1 MPTSLFRRVSRGL
14 AIGLVSAL
22 GLVPGAFC
30 QDPPLVPPSSVPPS
44 PPPAAPPL
52 PAPPGRPAATGT
64 RAGFRPGDHVF
75 HIAQQK
81 SRISVVQLQSRILEL
96 PNRIQVVTDFNEDTL
111 EVTALSSN
119 RVRVFAKAAG
129 ATSVTLI
136 DEFDNSYT
144 IDVFVEADVRELQ
157 AYLERLFPGSAI
169 EVLALR
175 DSVVLRGWVTEPDRI
190 PQIIAVA
197 RQFYPNVH
205 NQMSV
210 GGVTQVQLHVKVLEV
225 QRSKLERLGIN
236 WLGLGQNFYVHS
248 APGGLAPITNA
259 AVVPGQLPTATFAP
273 AAFANSAMSFAVTGS
288 SGFFHAFVD
297 ALRTENLAKV
307 LAEPVLVTTS
317 GRPATMLSGGE
328 FPVLVPG
335 SVGTTTIQFREFG
348 VRMEA
353 VPIVLGNGR
362 LRLDIAPEVS
372 ERDVQNAVQVNGF
385 TVPGIVTRRVNTQ
398 VEMRFGETL
407 MIGGLIQR
415 RKVGSTSKIPF
426 LGELPWVGAAF
437 RRTSFEW
444 GETELLILVTPHMAA
459 PMQPCQE
466 PNPGLGFNSDDP
478 VNCELFA
485 DGMIEVPYYGPD
497 CPDGACPVDGAGG
510 GYPPGPA
517 GPGAGGYP
525 GPTPMETIPT
535 PPAAT
540 SVDTPTA
547 AAGSIE
553 RTSASGVSANR
564 GQVVPLGEATNPFQ
578 SGKNRVSAG
587 KVEADRSKGA
597 ESHAGAAASR
607 PQPSLIRPRASKQ

>member
-1 MPTSLFRRVSRGL
+1 MRTSLTRRISTGL
-14 AIGLVSAL
+14 AGCLLSAL
-22 GLVPGAFC
+22 GFVPHAWGQAPVG
-30 QDPPLVPPSSVPPS
+30 PPPQPSLVPPS
-44 PPPAAPPL
+44 PAAAQGPKS
-52 PAPPGRPAATGT
+52 AARG
-64 RAGFRPGDHVF
+64 GFRPGDHVF

-81 SRISVVQLQSRILEL
+81 SKLSVTQLQSRILEL

-119 RVRVFAKAAG
+119 RVRLFAKAAG
-129 ATSVTLI
+129 ATSITLI

-144 IDVFVEADVRELQ
+144 VEVFVEADVRELQ
-157 AYLERLFPGSAI
+157 AYIERLFPGAAI

-197 RQFYPNVH
+197 KQFYPNVH

-225 QRSKLERLGIN
+225 QRSKLERMGIN
-236 WLGLGQNFYVHS
+236 FLGVGENFYVHS
-248 APGGLAPITNA
+248 GPGNLAPLGSLTVAPAI
-259 AVVPGQLPTATFAP
+259 PPTGTFAP
-273 AAFANSAMSFAVTGS
+273 AALANSTMSFAVTGS

-297 ALRTENLAKV
+297 LLRNENMAKI

-372 ERDVQNAVQVNGF
+372 EKDIQNAVQVNGF
-385 TVPGIVTRRVNTQ
+385 TVPGIITRRVNTQ

-415 RKVGSTSKIPF
+415 KKVGSTSKIPF
-426 LGELPWVGAAF
+426 LGELPWIGAAF
-437 RRTSFEW
+437 SRKSFEM

-459 PMQPCQE
+459 PMQPGQV
-466 PNPGLGFNSDDP
+466 PSPGLGFNSDDP
-478 VNCELFA
+478 VTSELYL

-497 CPDGACPVDGAGG
+497 CPDGNCPVDGAACPVPPGAPAMAPG
-510 GYPPGPA
+510 EMILPGPA
-517 GPGAGGYP
+517 IPDGALP
-525 GPTPMETIPT
+525 APAPA
-535 PPAAT
+535 PAAAPPLG
-540 SVDTPTA
+540 SSDEA
-547 AAGSIE
+547 ASAGIE
-553 RTSASGVSANR
+553 QTSGVSSNR
-564 GQVVPLGEATNPFQ
+564 GQVVPLGDTTNPFR
-578 SGKNRVSAG
+578 SSKSKAKEPARTESTSKNPVR
-587 KVEADRSKGA
+587 
-597 ESHAGAAASR
+597 R
-607 PQPSLIRPRASKQ
+607 PVPGLIRPQGNSKSPES

>member
-1 MPTSLFRRVSRGL
+1 MPTSLSRKVSRGL

-22 GLVPGAFC
+22 GLVPGAFA
-30 QDPPLVPPSSVPPS
+30 QEPPAQPPLVTPPSVPPAAVAE
-44 PPPAAPPL
+44 PPQARPPAA
-52 PAPPGRPAATGT
+52 ATRG
-64 RAGFRPGDHVF
+64 GFRPGDHVF
-75 HIAQQK
+75 HISQQK

-136 DEFDNSYT
+136 DEFDNAYS

-248 APGGLAPITNA
+248 GPGSLAPLANA
-259 AVVPGQLPTATFAP
+259 TVVPGQLPTATFAP
-273 AAFANSAMSFAVTGS
+273 AALANSAMSFAVTGS

-335 SVGTTTIQFREFG
+335 SIGTTTIQFREFG

-372 ERDVQNAVQVNGF
+372 ERDVQNAVQVQGF

-459 PMQPCQE
+459 PMQPGQE
-466 PNPGLGFNSDDP
+466 PNPGLGYNSDDP
-478 VNCELFA
+478 IGRELFL

-497 CPDGACPVDGAGG
+497 CPNGACPVEGPGG
-510 GYPPGPA
+510 GYIPGPA
-517 GPGAGGYP
+517 IPGDAVLP
-525 GPTPMETIPT
+525 GPVPAEIIPS
-535 PPAAT
+535 PAAAT
-540 SVDTPTA
+540 SVETE
-547 AAGSIE
+547 AAGAGTIE

-564 GQVVPLGEATNPFQ
+564 GQVVPLGEATNPFK
-578 SGKNRVSAG
+578 SSKSRGSPNKGES
-587 KVEADRSKGA
+587 DRPKGTGT
-597 ESHAGAAASR
+597 GAAKR
-607 PQPSLIRPRASKQ
+607 PQPGLIGPREPAKS